1 MVLSVLFTILKGFL
15 WKRALFVAYEEE
27 MFLEDIKPRLYINKV

>member
-15 WKRALFVAYEEE
+15 WKRALFCCIRRRDV
-27 MFLEDIKPRLYINKV
+27 FRRRKTTPLY